1 MTLAAPNTERLAA
14 IDARLDALAAEVTA
28 LHTERAELTGTFR
41 RGNTGRPR
49 VRVVARRGADP
60 AVRAAVLK
68 WFRRRKEGHYGE
80 LVSAGLGSL
89 WVVKNALLDL
99 VQDGALQRV
108 GRGTYRRAEDAR

>member
-1 MTLAAPNTERLAA
+1 MTLAVPTTERLSA

-28 LHTERAELTGTFR
+28 LHAERAQLTGTFR

-49 VRVVARRGADP
+49 VRVVSRRGADP
-60 AVRAAVLK
+60 TVRAAVLK
-68 WFRRRKEGHYGE
+68 WFRRRKEGHYAE
-80 LVSAGLGSL
+80 LVSSGLGSV

-99 VQDGALQRV
+99 VQDGALERV